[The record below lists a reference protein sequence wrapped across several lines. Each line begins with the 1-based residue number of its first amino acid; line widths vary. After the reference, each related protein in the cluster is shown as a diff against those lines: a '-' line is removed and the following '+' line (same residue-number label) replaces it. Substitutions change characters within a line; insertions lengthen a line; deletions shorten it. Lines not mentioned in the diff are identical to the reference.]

1 MKTQSPSISRRQ
13 VLDAISDNESLEL
26 FHAIATNVN
35 DVELK
40 MTRKQYY
47 VRLNRL
53 MEAGIIK
60 KRNNTYCLT
69 SFGKVVPC
77 LVEIQLILKGVVEA
91 RSRFKPSSS
100 LD

>member
-47 VRLNRL
+47 VRLSRL
-53 MEAGIIK
+53 MAAGIIK

-69 SFGKVVPC
+69 SFGKVVF
-77 LVEIQLILKGVVEA
+77 EIQLILKGVVEA

>member
-1 MKTQSPSISRRQ
+1 
-13 VLDAISDNESLEL
+13 
-26 FHAIATNVN
+26 
-35 DVELK
+35 
-40 MTRKQYY
+40 
-47 VRLNRL
+47 

-69 SFGKVVPC
+69 SFGEVVF
-77 LVEIQLILKGVVEA
+77 EIQLILKGVVEA

>member
-60 KRNNTYCLT
+60 NRNNTYCLT
-69 SFGKVVPC
+69 SFGKVVF
-77 LVEIQLILKGVVEA
+77 EIQLILKGVVEA

>member
-1 MKTQSPSISRRQ
+1 VTTRFLLFSLHEIRIVIEMKTQSPSISRRQ

-69 SFGKVVPC
+69 SFGKVV
-77 LVEIQLILKGVVEA
+77 LK
-91 RSRFKPSSS
+91 FN
-100 LD
+100 

>member
-1 MKTQSPSISRRQ
+1 VTTRFLLISLHEIRIVIEMKTQSPSISRRQ

-40 MTRKQYY
+40 MTHKQYY
-47 VRLNRL
+47 VQLNRL

-69 SFGKVVPC
+69 SFGKVV
-77 LVEIQLILKGVVEA
+77 LK
-91 RSRFKPSSS
+91 FN
-100 LD
+100 

>member
-13 VLDAISDNESLEL
+13 VLEAISDNESLEL

-47 VRLNRL
+47 VRLSRL
-53 MEAGIIK
+53 MEAWIIE

-69 SFGKVVPC
+69 SFGKVVF
-77 LVEIQLILKGVVEA
+77 EIQLILKGVVEA

>member
-1 MKTQSPSISRRQ
+1 MTTRFLLISLHKIRIVIEMKTQSPSISRRQ

-69 SFGKVVPC
+69 SFGKVV
-77 LVEIQLILKGVVEA
+77 LK
-91 RSRFKPSSS
+91 FN
-100 LD
+100 

>member
-60 KRNNTYCLT
+60 KRNNTYCPT
-69 SFGKVVPC
+69 SFGKVVF
-77 LVEIQLILKGVVEA
+77 EIQLILKGVVEA

>member
-1 MKTQSPSISRRQ
+1 MKTPSPSISRRQ
-13 VLDAISDNESLEL
+13 VIDAISDNESLEL
-26 FHAIATNVN
+26 FHVIATNVN

-47 VRLNRL
+47 MRLSRL
-53 MEAGIIK
+53 IGAGIIK

-69 SFGKVVPC
+69 SFGKVIF
-77 LVEIQLILKGVVEA
+77 EIQLILKGVVDT
-91 RSRFKPSSS
+91 RSRFRPSSP